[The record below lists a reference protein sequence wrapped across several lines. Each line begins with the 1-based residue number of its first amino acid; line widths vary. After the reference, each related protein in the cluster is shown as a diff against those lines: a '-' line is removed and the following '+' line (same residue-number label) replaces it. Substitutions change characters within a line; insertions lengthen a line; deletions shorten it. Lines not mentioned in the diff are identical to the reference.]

1 MLQPTERSKNTP
13 IFFLII
19 IIIIKKKLNSK
30 KKKEKRLIIIII
42 IKKKKKKKKL
52 IKKKK
57 EIIFKN
63 LTHLFSFER
72 DLVVEQELDGL
83 DILLVDG
90 VQQGIADLHVVGQQ
104 QLDHLDVL
112 VLDGDEQRRAPQ
124 RVDAVHVDLVGG
136 QAVEHVA
143 RAGHVPPLHGQQ
155 VLLLLVAEVLL
166 LADDAHAEAVAVRV
180 DPEVVHQ
187 PVGVA
192 ERLLVLHVNLVHGLQ
207 VTTTTSEIK
216 ANWC

>member
-1 MLQPTERSKNTP
+1 MLHATERSKNTP
-13 IFFLII
+13 IFFFII

-30 KKKEKRLIIIII
+30 KKEEKKINNNNNNKK
-42 IKKKKKKKKL
+42 IKNKIKL

-72 DLVVEQELDGL
+72 DLVVEEELDGL
-83 DILLVDG
+83 DVLLVDG
-90 VQQGIADLHVVGQQ
+90 VQQGVAHLDVVGQQ

-112 VLDGDEQRRAPQ
+112 VLDGDEQCRAPQ

-192 ERLLVLHVNLVHGLQ
+192 KRLLVLHVNLVHGLQ